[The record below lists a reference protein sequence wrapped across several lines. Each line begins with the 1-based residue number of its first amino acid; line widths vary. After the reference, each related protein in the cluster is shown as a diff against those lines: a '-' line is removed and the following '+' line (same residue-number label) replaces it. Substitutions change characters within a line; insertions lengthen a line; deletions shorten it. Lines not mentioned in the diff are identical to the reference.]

1 MFLAVKR
8 SRKEI
13 YERNEPVTRVSQ
25 PSLERMVGMVPSH
38 HASLLF
44 FFFLKQ
50 QKLPDLC
57 VEWTLSDLLHRLVT
71 RSLHSIYSLTKE
83 ALLYHLSIPMKHHV
97 RKKKIVYIYRLSV
110 ITRDFRKKR
119 EEEHHSIA
127 LYVIGCYC

>member
-44 FFFLKQ
+44 FFFFKAA
-50 QKLPDLC
+50 KAP
-57 VEWTLSDLLHRLVT
+57 
-71 RSLHSIYSLTKE
+71 RS
-83 ALLYHLSIPMKHHV
+83 V
-97 RKKKIVYIYRLSV
+97 
-110 ITRDFRKKR
+110 
-119 EEEHHSIA
+119 
-127 LYVIGCYC
+127 C

>member
-1 MFLAVKR
+1 MNPSRVYPNLHSNVWLVWFLR
-8 SRKEI
+8 IMRP
-13 YERNEPVTRVSQ
+13 YC
-25 PSLERMVGMVPSH
+25 
-38 HASLLF
+38 

>member
-44 FFFLKQ
+44 FFF
-50 QKLPDLC
+50 
-57 VEWTLSDLLHRLVT
+57 
-71 RSLHSIYSLTKE
+71 
-83 ALLYHLSIPMKHHV
+83 
-97 RKKKIVYIYRLSV
+97 
-110 ITRDFRKKR
+110 
-119 EEEHHSIA
+119 
-127 LYVIGCYC
+127 